1 MVCVVCLTL
10 YSGVPPVLSLSQS
23 SCSQSACPTSSP
35 LPSRCPGQT
44 PNLVWLGLVRGRPFS
59 SPAQALYLSGWH
71 QVAWVEDHARGPCN
85 RTSYERHV

>member
-1 MVCVVCLTL
+1 MRGVCRLPHVVQRVSAC
-10 YSGVPPVLSLSQS
+10 PVSVKSLSQS

-59 SPAQALYLSGWH
+59 SPAQALCSNH
-71 QVAWVEDHARGPCN
+71 FIPQQQAHVCQV
-85 RTSYERHV
+85 HVQRA